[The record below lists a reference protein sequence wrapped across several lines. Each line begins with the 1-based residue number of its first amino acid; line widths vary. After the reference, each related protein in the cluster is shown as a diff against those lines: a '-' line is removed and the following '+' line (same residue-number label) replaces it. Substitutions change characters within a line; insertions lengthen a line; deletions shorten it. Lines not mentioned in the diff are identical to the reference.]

1 METHNEHGVKIEK
14 IRKRFVADDM
24 KEAPTLNSMRA
35 VETIYE
41 GSEGQAVNSLSVA
54 LPLFFLSAS
63 RSARRNRRIQ
73 IYLILNFVLFV
84 SFVATL

>member
-24 KEAPTLNSMRA
+24 KEAPTLSSMGA

-41 GSEGQAVNSLSVA
+41 GSEGQAVE
-54 LPLFFLSAS
+54 
-63 RSARRNRRIQ
+63 
-73 IYLILNFVLFV
+73 
-84 SFVATL
+84 